1 MRKPSR
7 DRSGFAPVV
16 GRGRSIERVRH
27 ECHRE
32 FLVERRVRHQEPVVA
47 GSPELVDKQLEVDV
61 GPQLPTLR
69 RLAKVVD
76 GERPPRPG
84 VALGDRRGEVR
95 VGLGG
100 AISVGGDV
108 ADETA
113 MSSLFETATEHFG
126 GVDVVVHT
134 AGIMPLAPIAEMEL
148 ETFDRIQ
155 RVNVRG
161 TFVVDQ
167 LAARTVRTGGAIIN
181 FSTSIT
187 RLQMPSYGAYAAS
200 KAAVESLALI
210 LARELRGRDITVNT
224 VAPGPTATP
233 LFFEGKPQHVI
244 DHIASLSPMERLG
257 SPDDIAEVTAF
268 LAGPG
273 RWVNGQ
279 TIYANGGTA

>member
-1 MRKPSR
+1 MSEPTPTPRVAIVTGA
-7 DRSGFAPVV
+7 SGGI
-16 GRGRSIERVRH
+16 GRAVAER
-27 ECHRE
+27 
-32 FLVERRVRHQEPVVA
+32 LALDGMAVVA
-47 GSPELVDKQLEVDV
+47 HYSGNAANAEQVASAI
-61 GPQLPTLR
+61 T
-69 RLAKVVD
+69 AAD
-76 GERPPRPG
+76 GQ
-84 VALGDRRGEVR
+84 AMTF
-95 VGLGG
+95 
-100 AISVGGDV
+100 GGDI

-113 MSSLFETATEHFG
+113 MADLFEATAERFG

-134 AGIMPLAPIAEMEL
+134 AGIMPLAPIADMDL

-161 TFVVDQ
+161 TFIIDQ
-167 LAARTVRTGGAIIN
+167 LAARIVRPGGAIIN

-224 VAPGPTATP
+224 IAPGPTATP

-244 DHIASLSPMERLG
+244 EHIASLNPMERLG
-257 SPDDIAEVTAF
+257 SPQDIAEVAAF

-279 TIYANGGTA
+279 TIYANGGAA